1 MNPVTF
7 SSTEPMDSR
16 LHFRGLTAALA
27 LAMGVLAPTLSAAQP
42 SRVDPAADHWRYSL
56 SVYGYLPSLSGSTSA
71 PASTGG
77 ASINVSADKIIDK
90 LKFTFMGSLDAHN
103 GRWGF
108 FTDLIYLDLGGSK
121 YRSRYFTIGDVGL
134 PAGTT
139 ADLGLNL
146 EGSIWTSAGEY
157 RVVSDPALTL
167 DLLAGARMFRLRQTL
182 SWNIAGDLGLATAA
196 RVGSVKHSETLWDG
210 IVGVKGRYAL
220 GESGKWS
227 LPFYVDV
234 GTGESR
240 LTWQAAGGISYA
252 YVWGE
257 LSAMWRYLA
266 YDMKSG
272 KAVKDLNFSGP
283 LLGATFRW

>member
-1 MNPVTF
+1 
-7 SSTEPMDSR
+7 
-16 LHFRGLTAALA
+16 
-27 LAMGVLAPTLSAAQP
+27 MGVLAPTLSVAQQ
-42 SRVDPAADHWRYSL
+42 SRADPAADNWQYSL

-71 PASTGG
+71 PAGTGG
-77 ASINVSADKIIDK
+77 ASINVSANKIIDK

-121 YRSRYFTIGDVGL
+121 YRSRYFAIGEVGL

-157 RVVSDPALTL
+157 RVVSNPVLTL
-167 DLLAGARMFRLRQTL
+167 DLLAGARMLRLRQTL
-182 SWNIAGDLGLATAA
+182 SWNIAGDRGPVATAA
-196 RVGSVKHSETLWDG
+196 RVGSVEHSETLWDG
-210 IVGVKGRYAL
+210 IVGAKGRYAL
-220 GESGKWS
+220 GSSGKWS

-252 YVWGE
+252 YAWGE

-272 KAVKDLNFSGP
+272 KALKDLNFNGP
-283 LLGATFRW
+283 LFGATFRW

>member
-1 MNPVTF
+1 
-7 SSTEPMDSR
+7 MDSR
-16 LHFRGLTAALA
+16 LRFRGMTAALL
-27 LAMGVLAPTLSAAQP
+27 LAMGVLAPTLSVAQQ
-42 SRVDPAADHWRYSL
+42 SRADPAADNWQYSL

-71 PASTGG
+71 PVGTGG

-121 YRSRYFTIGDVGL
+121 YRSRYFAIGDIGL

-167 DLLAGARMFRLRQTL
+167 DLLAGARMLRLRQTL
-182 SWNIAGDLGLATAA
+182 SWNIAGDLGPVATAA
-196 RVGSVKHSETLWDG
+196 RVGSVEHSETLWDG
-210 IVGVKGRYAL
+210 VVGAKGRYAL
-220 GESGKWS
+220 GSSGKWS

-252 YVWGE
+252 YAWGE

-272 KAVKDLNFSGP
+272 KAVKDLKFSGP